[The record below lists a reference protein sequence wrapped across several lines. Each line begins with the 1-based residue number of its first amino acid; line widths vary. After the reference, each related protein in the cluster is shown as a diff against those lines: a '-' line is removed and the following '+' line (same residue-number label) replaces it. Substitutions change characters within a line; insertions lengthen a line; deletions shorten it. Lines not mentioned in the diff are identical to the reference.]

1 MSQPTAEQ
9 IEKIISGKMQ
19 ELMKKVPTATIKGRH
34 RCRLADARTDFEP
47 VVVATSTQALP
58 WR

>member
-19 ELMKKVPTATIKGRH
+19 ELMKKVPAGSGLL
-34 RCRLADARTDFEP
+34 RL
-47 VVVATSTQALP
+47 
-58 WR
+58 